1 MTISQIAKTIG
12 CLYDDVYKIILKTKL
27 TPAYYNKSIRLYS
40 KCQINLIY
48 KLLYFERKCTFEI
61 IESKINKN
69 QQK

>member
-12 CLYDDVYKIILKTKL
+12 CLYRDVLSVILQTRL
-27 TPAYYNKSIRLYS
+27 TPVFYDNKNPMYS
-40 KCQINLIY
+40 KCQIDLIY

-69 QQK
+69 